1 MNIITDKVAV
11 FILCIV
17 FYLTNISDSKRI
29 IPILII
35 IIISAAY
42 SYFERFKLRTVAI
55 AAFVVLTVYN
65 PNYMYF
71 LPLVAYD
78 LFFDKEKWLWTALL
92 IPIITNIRTFPLIN
106 TVWVFVFILIT
117 VFLKYRSVSLQK
129 IKNKHTKLQ
138 DDSKE
143 MALMLEIKNKE
154 LIEQQ
159 DNEINLATLN
169 ERNRIARDIHD
180 NVGHMLS
187 SSILQIGAILAT
199 AKDDTT
205 KESLKSINTT
215 LSNAMTSIRDSVHD
229 LHEQSID
236 LYNEVRILVDK
247 FTFCT
252 VDLDYDVQS
261 NPEKKLKYCFITVI
275 KEALSN
281 VIKHSNATKVSII
294 LREHPALYQLV
305 IQDNGTKPDRE
316 NSVGIG
322 LTNIKDRVAAFNG
335 NVNIMADKGFRIFIS
350 ISKENKNGV

>member
-1 MNIITDKVAV
+1 
-11 FILCIV
+11 
-17 FYLTNISDSKRI
+17 
-29 IPILII
+29 
-35 IIISAAY
+35 
-42 SYFERFKLRTVAI
+42 
-55 AAFVVLTVYN
+55 
-65 PNYMYF
+65 
-71 LPLVAYD
+71 
-78 LFFDKEKWLWTALL
+78 
-92 IPIITNIRTFPLIN
+92 
-106 TVWVFVFILIT
+106 
-117 VFLKYRSVSLQK
+117 
-129 IKNKHTKLQ
+129 
-138 DDSKE
+138 